1 MEYPAATACQ
11 LPLECSTFGKA
22 RDDFPRGVYGNGS
35 RFLTF
40 QTRFSDAGAKHTMLH
55 RILSLSFVALALTLF
70 IGQAALAADKVH
82 EGTVVKAGDGKL
94 TMTDKKG
101 SEHSHVI
108 PAEAIITLDG
118 MAADGCFRVGNRFQS
133 RSFPQAAIST
143 RIQLRPRNPAGFISP
158 PAHVIQF

>member
-94 TMTDKKG
+94 TMTDKQG
-101 SEHSHVI
+101 NQHSHTI
-108 PAEAIITLDG
+108 PATAIITCDG
-118 MAADGCFRVGNRFQS
+118 KECKLEDLKAGNS
-133 RSFPQAAIST
+133 VKVTTEENEKTVTKVEAST
-143 RIQLRPRNPAGFISP
+143 AVKRK
-158 PAHVIQF
+158 